1 VFSKYYTKLF
11 IRKTTFLHHIIE
23 VLDMTENTE
32 YIQIGITSVILGIL
46 SLIFFIIGWFFFS
59 FVDNRLYGM
68 AISLILSIIA
78 ILLGYIAYK
87 HGDSYGKYG
96 IILGGC
102 VIIITIIIAVLTIPT
117 SVEIG

>member
-1 VFSKYYTKLF
+1 MAV
-11 IRKTTFLHHIIE
+11 KTEHS
-23 VLDMTENTE
+23 
-32 YIQIGITSVILGIL
+32 QIGITSIILGAL
-46 SLIFFIIGWFFFS
+46 GLIFYVIGWFFFS